1 MCYSYAPAGPAGK
14 SQMGTPVSGDIDD
27 FRKLLAK
34 VGNRQTLSIDEAERA
49 FDIMTSGDATPAQM
63 GAFLMGLKVR
73 GETAEELAGGARAF
87 RAKAHTV
94 RAPEGAID
102 IVGTGGD
109 HHGTYNVSSCSA
121 FVVAGAGVPVAKHGN
136 RAFTSKSGAADVL
149 GALGIGLDLPIER
162 LEQALV
168 EANVCFL
175 MAPRHH
181 SAMRNVAG
189 PRVELAPSRTIFN
202 LLGPMSNPALV
213 KRQLVGVFDRR
224 WLKPVAEGLHQLG
237 LERALVVHG
246 QDGMDEL
253 TTTTTSWAASL
264 ENGKVS
270 EIEIAPED
278 IGVRRPEMTELKGG
292 DAAHNAQAI
301 RKVLAGEKSAFRD
314 IVVLNSAAALMVAG
328 KAPDLK
334 QGAALAVH
342 SIDSGRAST
351 ALATLQRICA

>member
-1 MCYSYAPAGPAGK
+1 PAGPARGK
-14 SQMGTPVSGDIDD
+14 VDWSSTVSGDIDD
-27 FRKLLAK
+27 FRGLLAK
-34 VGNRQTLSIDEAERA
+34 VGNGTALDIDEAERA
-49 FDIMTSGDATPAQM
+49 FDIMTSGNATPAQM

-73 GETAEELAGGARAF
+73 GETAEELAGGAKVLRNKVQ
-87 RAKAHTV
+87 RV
-94 RAPEGAID
+94 QAPEGAID

-121 FVVAGAGVPVAKHGN
+121 LVVAGAGVPVAKHGN

-149 GALGIGLDLPIER
+149 NALGINLDLPIET
-162 LEQALV
+162 LEKSLMVAG
-168 EANVCFL
+168 VCFL

-224 WLKPVAEGLHQLG
+224 WLRPVAEALGQLG

-253 TTTTTSWAASL
+253 TTTTRSWAASL
-264 ENGKVS
+264 EDGKVS
-270 EIEIAPED
+270 EIEIAPEE
-278 IGVRRPEMTELKGG
+278 IGVERASLEVLKGG
-292 DAAHNAQAI
+292 DAVHNAEEI
-301 RKVLAGEKSAFRD
+301 KKVLAGEQNAFRD
-314 IVVLNSAAALMVAG
+314 IVLLNSAAALMVAG
-328 KAPDLK
+328 KARDLK
-334 QGAALAVH
+334 EGAALAAR
-342 SIDSGRAST
+342 SIDTGKAAH
-351 ALATLQRICA
+351 ALATLKRICA

>member
-1 MCYSYAPAGPAGK
+1 L
-14 SQMGTPVSGDIDD
+14 VSGDIDD
-27 FRKLLAK
+27 FRGLLAK
-34 VGNRQTLSIDEAERA
+34 VGNGETLTIGEAERA

-73 GETAEELAGGARAF
+73 GETAQELAGGARAL
-87 RAKAHTV
+87 RAKVLRV
-94 RAPEGAID
+94 RAPDGAID

-149 GALGIGLDLPIER
+149 GALGINLDLPIET
-162 LEQALV
+162 LEKALV
-168 EANVCFL
+168 EAGICFL

-224 WLKPVAEGLHQLG
+224 WLRPVAEALGRLG

-253 TTTTTSWAASL
+253 TTTTKSWAASL
-264 ENGKVS
+264 ENGTVS

-278 IGVRRPEMTELKGG
+278 VGVNRASLAALKGG
-292 DAAHNAQAI
+292 DAAHNADAI
-301 RKVLAGEKSAFRD
+301 RAVLAGRRDAFRD

-328 KAPDLK
+328 KAGDLK
-334 QGAALAVH
+334 QGAEMATA
-342 SIDSGRAST
+342 SIDGGKAKK
-351 ALATLQRICA
+351 ALETLVRICA

>member
-1 MCYSYAPAGPAGK
+1 M
-14 SQMGTPVSGDIDD
+14 SGDIDD
-27 FRKLLAK
+27 FRGLLAK
-34 VGNRQTLSIDEAERA
+34 VGSGQTLDVDEAERA

-63 GAFLMGLKVR
+63 GGFLMALKVR
-73 GETAEELAGGARAF
+73 GETAQELAGGARVL
-87 RAKAHTV
+87 RAKVQRV
-94 RAPEGAID
+94 RAPKGAID

-109 HHGTYNVSSCSA
+109 HHGTFNVSSCSA
-121 FVVAGAGVPVAKHGN
+121 LVVAGAGIPVAKHGN

-149 GALGIGLDLPIER
+149 SALGINLDLPIET
-162 LEQALV
+162 LEKALV
-168 EANVCFL
+168 EANICFL

-224 WLKPVAEGLHQLG
+224 WLRPVAEALGQLG

-253 TTTTTSWAASL
+253 TTTTASWAASL
-264 ENGKVS
+264 ENGRVS
-270 EIEIAPED
+270 EIEIVPEE
-278 IGVRRPEMTELKGG
+278 IGVPRASIEKLKGS
-292 DAAHNAQAI
+292 DAVHNAEEI
-301 RKVLAGEKSAFRD
+301 KKVLAGERNAFRD
-314 IVVLNSAAALMVAG
+314 IVLLNSAAAIMVAG
-328 KAPDLK
+328 NARDMKE
-334 QGAALAVH
+334 GAALAVA
-342 SIDSGRAST
+342 SIDTGKAAQ

>member
-1 MCYSYAPAGPAGK
+1 M
-14 SQMGTPVSGDIDD
+14 SGDIDD
-27 FRKLLAK
+27 FRGLLAK
-34 VGNRQTLSIDEAERA
+34 VGNGETLSIGEAERA

-73 GETAEELAGGARAF
+73 GETAQELAGGARAL
-87 RAKAHTV
+87 RAKMQGV
-94 RAPEGAID
+94 KAPAGAID

-109 HHGTYNVSSCSA
+109 HHGTDNVAACSA
-121 FVVAGAGVPVAKHGN
+121 VVVAGAGVPVAKHGN

-149 GALGIGLDLPIER
+149 SALGIGLDLPIEK

-168 EANVCFL
+168 EARICFL

-181 SAMRNVAG
+181 GSMRNVAG

-202 LLGPMSNPALV
+202 LLGPMSNPASV

-224 WLKPVAEGLHQLG
+224 WLKPVAQALGQLG

-253 TTTTTSWAASL
+253 TTTTKSWAASF
-264 ENGKVS
+264 EDGKVR

-278 IGVRRPEMTELKGG
+278 VGVKRASLAELKGG
-292 DAAHNAQAI
+292 DAAHNAAAI
-301 RKVLAGEKSAFRD
+301 KAVLGGEKNAFRD

-328 KAPDLK
+328 KAADLK
-334 QGAALAVH
+334 QGAALAIQ
-342 SIDSGRAST
+342 SIDNGKAAH

>member
-1 MCYSYAPAGPAGK
+1 
-14 SQMGTPVSGDIDD
+14 VSGDIDD
-27 FRKLLAK
+27 FRALLAK
-34 VGNRQTLSIDEAERA
+34 VGNGDSLGIDEAERA
-49 FDIMTSGDATPAQM
+49 FEIMTSGDATPAQM

-73 GETAEELAGGARAF
+73 GETAQELAGGARAL
-87 RAKAHTV
+87 RAKV
-94 RAPEGAID
+94 LRVKAPAGAID

-149 GALGIGLDLPIER
+149 AALGIGLEVPIEA
-162 LEQALV
+162 LEKALV

-189 PRVELAPSRTIFN
+189 PRVELAPNRTIFN

-224 WLKPVAEGLHQLG
+224 WLRPVAEALGQLG

-278 IGVRRPEMTELKGG
+278 AGVKRAKMADLKGG
-292 DAAHNAQAI
+292 DAAHNAEAI
-301 RKVLAGEKSAFRD
+301 DKVLAGEKNAFRD
-314 IVVLNSAAALMVAG
+314 IVILNSAAALMVAG
-328 KAPDLK
+328 KAKDLR
-334 QGAALAVH
+334 QGADLAAR
-342 SIDSGRAST
+342 SIDTGKAAT
-351 ALATLQRICA
+351 ALATLKRICA

>member
-1 MCYSYAPAGPAGK
+1 M
-14 SQMGTPVSGDIDD
+14 SGDIDD
-27 FRKLLAK
+27 FRGLLAK
-34 VGNRQTLSIDEAERA
+34 VGNGEPLGIDEAERA

-73 GETAEELAGGARAF
+73 GETAEELAGGARVL
-87 RAKAHTV
+87 RAKMLRV

-121 FVVAGAGVPVAKHGN
+121 LVVAGAGVPVAKHGN

-149 GALGIGLDLPIER
+149 DALGINLDLPIET
-162 LEQALV
+162 LERALV
-168 EANVCFL
+168 EAKVCFL

-202 LLGPMSNPALV
+202 LLGPLSNPAAV

-224 WLKPVAEGLHQLG
+224 WLRPVAEALGQLG

-253 TTTTTSWAASL
+253 TTTTKSWAASL

-278 IGVRRPEMTELKGG
+278 IGVKRASLADLKGG
-292 DAAHNAQAI
+292 DPAYNADAI
-301 RKVLAGEKSAFRD
+301 HKVLAGEKNAFRD
-314 IVVLNSAAALMVAG
+314 IVVLNSAAAIMVAG
-328 KAPDLK
+328 KARDLK
-334 QGAALAVH
+334 EGAALAAAA
-342 SIDSGRAST
+342 IDSGKAKT
-351 ALATLQRICA
+351 ALETLKRICA

>member
-1 MCYSYAPAGPAGK
+1 
-14 SQMGTPVSGDIDD
+14 VSGDIGD
-27 FRKLLAK
+27 FRGLLAK
-34 VGNRQTLSIDEAERA
+34 VGNGQTLGIDEAERA

-73 GETAEELAGGARAF
+73 GETAEELAGGALAL
-87 RAKAHTV
+87 RAKAQKV
-94 RAPEGAID
+94 KAPDGAID

-149 GALGIGLDLPIER
+149 AALGIGLELPIATLER
-162 LEQALV
+162 ALV

-189 PRVELAPSRTIFN
+189 PRVELAPNRTIFN

-224 WLKPVAEGLHQLG
+224 WLRPVAEALGQLG

-253 TTTTTSWAASL
+253 TTTTASWAASL
-264 ENGKVS
+264 EDGEVR
-270 EIEIAPED
+270 EIEI
-278 IGVRRPEMTELKGG
+278 RPEEVGLPKARMADLKGA
-292 DAAHNAQAI
+292 DAAHNARAI
-301 RKVLAGEKSAFRD
+301 EDVLAGKKNAFRD
-314 IVVLNSAAALMVAG
+314 IVVLNSAAALQVAG
-328 KAPDLK
+328 KARDLK
-334 QGAALAVH
+334 EGAAMAIQ
-342 SIDSGRAST
+342 SIDSGQAAGT
-351 ALATLQRICA
+351 LAALRKICA

>member
-1 MCYSYAPAGPAGK
+1 M
-14 SQMGTPVSGDIDD
+14 SGDIED
-27 FRKLLAK
+27 FRGLLAK
-34 VGNRQTLSIDEAERA
+34 VGNGQALGIDEAERA

-73 GETAEELAGGARAF
+73 GETAGELAGGARAL
-87 RAKAHTV
+87 RAKV
-94 RAPEGAID
+94 LRVKAPEGAID

-109 HHGTYNVSSCSA
+109 HHGTYNVSTCSA

-136 RAFTSKSGAADVL
+136 RAFTSKSGSADVL
-149 GALGIGLDLPIER
+149 GALGIGLDLPIEK

-168 EANVCFL
+168 EAKVCFL

-189 PRVELAPSRTIFN
+189 PRVELAPNRTIFN

-224 WLKPVAEGLHQLG
+224 WLKPVAEALGQVG
-237 LERALVVHG
+237 LERVLVVHG

-264 ENGKVS
+264 DKGKVT
-270 EIEIAPED
+270 EIEIAPEEA
-278 IGVRRPEMTELKGG
+278 GVARTTMDKLKGG
-292 DAAHNAQAI
+292 DATYNAKAI
-301 RKVLAGEKSAFRD
+301 EAVLAGEKNAFRD

-328 KAPDLK
+328 KASDIK
-334 QGAALAVH
+334 SGAAMAV
-342 SIDSGRAST
+342 ASLDGGKAAA
-351 ALATLQRICA
+351 ALATLRRICA

>member
-1 MCYSYAPAGPAGK
+1 M
-14 SQMGTPVSGDIDD
+14 DD
-27 FRKLLAK
+27 FRGLLAK
-34 VGNRQTLSIDEAERA
+34 VGNGEPLGIDEAERA

-73 GETAEELAGGARAF
+73 GETAEELAGGARVL
-87 RAKAHTV
+87 RAKMLRV

-121 FVVAGAGVPVAKHGN
+121 LVVAGAGVPVAKHGN

-149 GALGIGLDLPIER
+149 DALGINLDLPIET
-162 LEQALV
+162 LERALV
-168 EANVCFL
+168 EAKVCFL

-202 LLGPMSNPALV
+202 LLGPLSNPAAV

-224 WLKPVAEGLHQLG
+224 WLRPVAEALGQLG

-253 TTTTTSWAASL
+253 TTTTKSWAASL

-278 IGVRRPEMTELKGG
+278 IGVKRASLADLKGG
-292 DAAHNAQAI
+292 DPAYNAEAI
-301 RKVLAGEKSAFRD
+301 HKVLAGEKNAFRD
-314 IVVLNSAAALMVAG
+314 IVVLNSAAAIMVAG
-328 KAPDLK
+328 KARDLK
-334 QGAALAVH
+334 EGAALAVAA
-342 SIDSGRAST
+342 IESGKAKA
-351 ALATLQRICA
+351 ALETLKRICA

>member
-1 MCYSYAPAGPAGK
+1 M
-14 SQMGTPVSGDIDD
+14 SGDIDD

-34 VGNRQTLSIDEAERA
+34 VGNGETLAIDEAERA
-49 FDIMTSGDATPAQM
+49 FDIMTSGNATPAQM

-73 GETAEELAGGARAF
+73 GETAEELAGGARAL
-87 RAKAHTV
+87 RAKAHTIQ
-94 RAPEGAID
+94 APEGTID

-121 FVVAGAGVPVAKHGN
+121 IVVAGAGVPVAKHGN

-149 GALGIGLDLPIER
+149 AALGIGLDLPREKLER
-162 LEQALV
+162 ALV
-168 EANVCFL
+168 EANICFL
-175 MAPRHH
+175 MAPHH
-181 SAMRNVAG
+181 HGAMRNVAG
-189 PRVELAPSRTIFN
+189 PRVELAPNRTIFN

-246 QDGMDEL
+246 KDGMDEL

-264 ENGKVS
+264 ENGIVT
-270 EIEIAPED
+270 EIEIAPEEV
-278 IGVRRPEMTELKGG
+278 GVRRPAMAELKGG
-292 DAAHNAQAI
+292 DAAHNAEAI
-301 RKVLAGEKSAFRD
+301 EKVLAGQKTAFRD

-328 KAPDLK
+328 KAKDLK
-334 QGAALAVH
+334 QGADLAVQ
-342 SIDSGRAST
+342 SIDSGRAAA
-351 ALATLQRICA
+351 ALAALQRICA

>member
-1 MCYSYAPAGPAGK
+1 M
-14 SQMGTPVSGDIDD
+14 SGDIDD
-27 FRKLLAK
+27 FRGLLAK
-34 VGNRQTLSIDEAERA
+34 VGNGETLSIGEAERA

-73 GETAEELAGGARAF
+73 GETAQELAGGARAL
-87 RAKAHTV
+87 RAKMHGV
-94 RAPEGAID
+94 KAPAGAID

-109 HHGTYNVSSCSA
+109 HHGTHNVSSCSA

-149 GALGIGLDLPIER
+149 SALGIGLELPIEK

-168 EANVCFL
+168 EARICFL

-181 SAMRNVAG
+181 GAMRNVAG

-202 LLGPMSNPALV
+202 LLGPMSNPATV

-224 WLKPVAEGLHQLG
+224 WLKPVAEALGQLG

-253 TTTTTSWAASL
+253 TTTTKSWAASL
-264 ENGKVS
+264 EDGKVR

-278 IGVRRPEMTELKGG
+278 VGVKRASLADLKGG
-292 DAAHNAQAI
+292 DAPHNAAAI
-301 RKVLAGEKSAFRD
+301 RAVLGGEKNAFRD

-328 KAPDLK
+328 KATDLK
-334 QGAALAVH
+334 QGAALAIQ
-342 SIDSGRAST
+342 SIDNGKAAH
-351 ALATLQRICA
+351 ALAILQRICA

>member
-1 MCYSYAPAGPAGK
+1 M
-14 SQMGTPVSGDIDD
+14 SGDIDD
-27 FRKLLAK
+27 FRVLLAK
-34 VGNRQTLSIDEAERA
+34 VGNGQTLTIGEAERA
-49 FDIMTSGDATPAQM
+49 FGIMTSGDATPAQM

-73 GETAEELAGGARAF
+73 GETASELAGGALAL
-87 RAKAHTV
+87 RAKVLRV
-94 RAPEGAID
+94 RAPEGTID

-109 HHGTYNVSSCSA
+109 HHGTFNVSSCSA

-149 GALGIGLDLPIER
+149 SALGIGLELPIET
-162 LEQALV
+162 LEQALI
-168 EANVCFL
+168 EAKVCFL

-224 WLKPVAEGLHQLG
+224 WLRPVAEALGQLG
-237 LERALVVHG
+237 LDRALVVNG
-246 QDGMDEL
+246 QDGMDEI
-253 TTTTTSWAASL
+253 TTTAATWATSL

-270 EIEIAPED
+270 EIEIMPEQ
-278 IGVRRPEMTELKGG
+278 IGLERATLADLKGG
-292 DAAHNAQAI
+292 DAAHNALAI
-301 RKVLAGEKSAFRD
+301 ESLLGGARSAFRD

-328 KAPDLK
+328 AARDLK
-334 QGAALAVH
+334 EGAALAAA
-342 SIDSGRAST
+342 SIDGGKAAA
-351 ALATLQRICA
+351 ALATLRRLCAA

>member
-1 MCYSYAPAGPAGK
+1 M
-14 SQMGTPVSGDIDD
+14 SGDIDD
-27 FRKLLAK
+27 FRGLLAK
-34 VGNRQTLSIDEAERA
+34 VGNGEKLSLAEAERA
-49 FDIMTSGDATPAQM
+49 FDIMTSGNATPAQM

-73 GETAEELAGGARAF
+73 GETAEELAGGAKVLRDKVQ
-87 RAKAHTV
+87 RV
-94 RAPEGAID
+94 QAPEGAID

-121 FVVAGAGVPVAKHGN
+121 LVVAGAGVPVAKHGN

-149 GALGIGLDLPIER
+149 NALGINLDLPIET
-162 LEQALV
+162 LEKSLMVAG
-168 EANVCFL
+168 VCFL

-224 WLKPVAEGLHQLG
+224 WLRPVAEALGQLG

-246 QDGMDEL
+246 QDGMDEI
-253 TTTTTSWAASL
+253 TTTTATWAASL
-264 ENGKVS
+264 ENGNVT
-270 EIEIAPED
+270 EIEIAPEEA
-278 IGVRRPEMTELKGG
+278 GLPRASLAALKGG
-292 DAAHNAQAI
+292 DPMHNADAI
-301 RKVLAGEKSAFRD
+301 RGVLTGQRNAFRD

-328 KAPDLK
+328 KAQDLK
-334 QGAALAVH
+334 QGAEMATAAIDGGKARKALE
-342 SIDSGRAST
+342 
-351 ALATLQRICA
+351 TLVGICA

>member
-1 MCYSYAPAGPAGK
+1 M
-14 SQMGTPVSGDIDD
+14 SGDIDD
-27 FRKLLAK
+27 FRGLLAK
-34 VGNRQTLSIDEAERA
+34 VGNGETLSIGEAERA

-73 GETAEELAGGARAF
+73 GETAQELAGGARAL
-87 RAKAHTV
+87 RAKMQGV
-94 RAPEGAID
+94 KAPAGTID

-149 GALGIGLDLPIER
+149 SALGIGLELPIEK

-168 EANVCFL
+168 EAGICFL

-181 SAMRNVAG
+181 GAMRNVAG

-202 LLGPMSNPALV
+202 LLGPMSNPATV

-224 WLKPVAEGLHQLG
+224 WLKPVAEALGQLG

-253 TTTTTSWAASL
+253 TTTTRSWAASL
-264 ENGKVS
+264 EDGKVR

-278 IGVRRPEMTELKGG
+278 VGVKRATLAELKGG
-292 DAAHNAQAI
+292 DAQHNAEAI
-301 RKVLAGEKSAFRD
+301 KGVLHGDKNAFRD

-328 KAPDLK
+328 KAKDLLD
-334 QGAALAVH
+334 GAALANQ
-342 SIDSGRAST
+342 SIDSGHAAA
-351 ALATLQRICA
+351 ALANLQRICA

>member
-1 MCYSYAPAGPAGK
+1 M
-14 SQMGTPVSGDIDD
+14 SGDIDD
-27 FRKLLAK
+27 FRGLLAK
-34 VGNRQTLSIDEAERA
+34 VGNGETLAIDEAERA

-73 GETAEELAGGARAF
+73 GETAQELAGGARAL
-87 RAKAHTV
+87 RAKVQKV

-121 FVVAGAGVPVAKHGN
+121 FVVAGAGVPVAKH
-136 RAFTSKSGAADVL
+136 
-149 GALGIGLDLPIER
+149 
-162 LEQALV
+162 EQALV
-168 EANVCFL
+168 EAKVCFL

-189 PRVELAPSRTIFN
+189 PRVELAPNRTIFN

-224 WLKPVAEGLHQLG
+224 WLRPVAEGLGELG

-246 QDGMDEL
+246 QDGMDEI
-253 TTTTTSWAASL
+253 TTTTKSWAASL
-264 ENGKVS
+264 ENGKVH
-270 EIEIAPED
+270 EIEIAPEE
-278 IGVRRPEMTELKGG
+278 IGVKRAAMAELKGG
-292 DAAHNAQAI
+292 DPAHNAEAI
-301 RKVLAGEKSAFRD
+301 HKVLRGEKNAFRD

-328 KAPDLK
+328 KAQDLK
-334 QGAALAVH
+334 QGAALAIQ
-342 SIDSGRAST
+342 SIDSGKAKA
-351 ALATLQRICA
+351 ALETLKRICA

>member
-1 MCYSYAPAGPAGK
+1 M
-14 SQMGTPVSGDIDD
+14 SGDIDD
-27 FRKLLAK
+27 FRVLLAK
-34 VGNRQTLSIDEAERA
+34 VGDGQTLSVDEAERA

-73 GETAEELAGGARAF
+73 GETAQELAGGARAL
-87 RAKAHTV
+87 RAKVHKV
-94 RAPEGAID
+94 KAPPGAID

-149 GALGIGLDLPIER
+149 AALGIGLELPIEK
-162 LEQALV
+162 LEQALL

-224 WLKPVAEGLHQLG
+224 WLRPVAEALGQLG

-253 TTTTTSWAASL
+253 STTMASWAASL
-264 ENGKVS
+264 EDGKVR
-270 EIEIAPED
+270 EIEIAPEE
-278 IGVRRPEMTELKGG
+278 IGLKRATLAALKGG
-292 DAAHNAQAI
+292 DAAHNAEAI
-301 RKVLAGEKSAFRD
+301 YTVLRGEKNAFRD
-314 IVVLNSAAALMVAG
+314 IVILNSAAALVVAG
-328 KAPDLK
+328 KASDLK
-334 QGAALAVH
+334 QGAALATD
-342 SIDSGRAST
+342 SIDSGKAAQ
-351 ALATLQRICA
+351 ALATLKRICA

>member
-1 MCYSYAPAGPAGK
+1 MAL
-14 SQMGTPVSGDIDD
+14 
-27 FRKLLAK
+27 R
-34 VGNRQTLSIDEAERA
+34 
-49 FDIMTSGDATPAQM
+49 
-63 GAFLMGLKVR
+63 VR
-73 GETAEELAGGARAF
+73 GETVDEILGAVTTLRSKMLGV
-87 RAKAHTV
+87 KA
-94 RAPEGAID
+94 PDGAID

-121 FVVAGAGVPVAKHGN
+121 LVVAGAGVPVAKHGN
-136 RAFTSKSGAADVL
+136 RAFTSRSGAADVL
-149 GALGIGLDLPIER
+149 GALGINLELPIET
-162 LEQALV
+162 LEKALMV
-168 EANVCFL
+168 AGVCFL

-224 WLKPVAEGLHQLG
+224 WLKPVAEALGQLG

-253 TTTTTSWAASL
+253 TTTTASWAASL
-264 ENGKVS
+264 ENGKVT

-278 IGVRRPEMTELKGG
+278 VGVPRASMAALKGG
-292 DAAHNAQAI
+292 DPAHNADAI
-301 RKVLAGEKSAFRD
+301 RAVLAGHRDAFRD

-328 KAPDLK
+328 KAKDLK
-334 QGAALAVH
+334 QGAEMAVA
-342 SIDSGRAST
+342 SIDSGKARK
-351 ALATLQRICA
+351 ALDTLVRICA

>member
-1 MCYSYAPAGPAGK
+1 
-14 SQMGTPVSGDIDD
+14 VSGDIDD
-27 FRKLLAK
+27 FRGLLAK
-34 VGNRQTLSIDEAERA
+34 VGNGETLSIGEAERA

-73 GETAEELAGGARAF
+73 GETAQELAGGARAL
-87 RAKAHTV
+87 RAKMQGV
-94 RAPEGAID
+94 KAPAGAID

-149 GALGIGLDLPIER
+149 SALGIGLELPIEK

-168 EANVCFL
+168 EARICFL

-181 SAMRNVAG
+181 GAMRNVAG

-202 LLGPMSNPALV
+202 LLGPMSNPATV

-224 WLKPVAEGLHQLG
+224 WLKPVAEALGQLG

-253 TTTTTSWAASL
+253 TTTTKSWAASL
-264 ENGKVS
+264 EDGKVR

-278 IGVRRPEMTELKGG
+278 VGVKRASMADLKGG
-292 DAAHNAQAI
+292 DAAHNAAAI
-301 RKVLAGEKSAFRD
+301 KAVLGGEKSAFRD
-314 IVVLNSAAALMVAG
+314 IVILNSAAALMVAG
-328 KAPDLK
+328 KAKDLRD
-334 QGAALAVH
+334 GATIAAQ
-342 SIDSGRAST
+342 SIDSGKAAAS
-351 ALATLQRICA
+351 LATLQRICA

>member
-1 MCYSYAPAGPAGK
+1 
-14 SQMGTPVSGDIDD
+14 VSGDIDD
-27 FRKLLAK
+27 FRGLLAK
-34 VGNRQTLSIDEAERA
+34 VGNGEVLTTGEAERA

-73 GETAEELAGGARAF
+73 GETAQELAGGARAL
-87 RAKAHTV
+87 RAKMQV
-94 RAPEGAID
+94 VKAPDGAID

-149 GALGIGLDLPIER
+149 SALGIGLELPIEA
-162 LEQALV
+162 LERALA
-168 EANVCFL
+168 EAKVCFL

-181 SAMRNVAG
+181 GAMRNVAG
-189 PRVELAPSRTIFN
+189 PRVELAPNRTIFN

-224 WLKPVAEGLHQLG
+224 WLKPVAEALGQLG

-270 EIEIAPED
+270 EIEIAPEQV
-278 IGVRRPEMTELKGG
+278 GVKRATLAELKGG
-292 DAAHNAQAI
+292 DPAHNAEAI
-301 RKVLAGEKSAFRD
+301 NKVLSGEKSAFRD

-328 KAPDLK
+328 TASDLK
-334 QGAALAVH
+334 QGAALAIQ
-342 SIDSGRAST
+342 SIDTGKAAN
-351 ALATLQRICA
+351 ALATLKRICA